1 MNRSIVEENETCFYD
16 LVNIWEDTNVCEDQY
31 ICATAL
37 YLISILTLAHGIII
51 NRWVGAPG
59 NFEDVVDVLN
69 ATEKLFISML
79 MENVKIIGS
88 K

>member
-51 NRWVGAPG
+51 NR
-59 NFEDVVDVLN
+59 
-69 ATEKLFISML
+69 
-79 MENVKIIGS
+79 
-88 K
+88 